1 MKVFLISAFLPVSGW
16 RPAKTRGVGGETSI
30 AIRVERERDW
40 GQGWVVQSACRDYD
54 TSMIFVPL
62 PFVCAL
68 LFLILLV
75 QMLRQD
81 ERAWH
86 DNPFFL
92 LLTLYVLQSV
102 VIGLHWGYGL
112 NAVIPLQV
120 VLAALSP
127 AMAWISFRSLTVEES
142 AWRWKAV
149 WPHLLPAM
157 LVLALMFLWPHLID
171 VVLTLTFLGYGSALA
186 WLAYGGPDRLV
197 APRLDGVL
205 RSYRSLQV
213 TAFATLLSV
222 VTDLAISVDMIWL
235 GGAHAAAIVAGL
247 NVVALLILGS
257 AASVAGSSTV
267 SEAEEEAPAA
277 RVSEP
282 ARMAAI
288 VPEAA
293 DEDREV
299 AAALDALMAG
309 RKLYRDT
316 DLNLGRLARKL
327 GQPARR
333 VSSAVN
339 RIHGMSVSHYV
350 NKHRIEE
357 ACRLLAVTDESVINV
372 MMDAGFLSKS
382 NFNREFL
389 RVTGT
394 TPIAWRRENRLPVAA
409 E

>member
-1 MKVFLISAFLPVSGW
+1 
-16 RPAKTRGVGGETSI
+16 
-30 AIRVERERDW
+30 
-40 GQGWVVQSACRDYD
+40 
-54 TSMIFVPL
+54 MIFLPL

-92 LLTLYVLQSV
+92 LLALYVLQSV

-112 NAVIPLQV
+112 NAVRPLQA
-120 VLAALSP
+120 VLAALNP

-142 AWRWKAV
+142 GWRWKTA

-157 LVLALMFLWPHLID
+157 LVLALLLLWRGPID
-171 VVLTLTFLGYGSALA
+171 LVVILTFLGYGSALA

-222 VTDLAISVDMIWL
+222 VTDLAISADMVWL

-267 SEAEEEAPAA
+267 SEPEEEARGAVASEPPRMQAI
-277 RVSEP
+277 VSE
-282 ARMAAI
+282 AA
-288 VPEAA
+288 E
-293 DEDREV
+293 EDREV

-357 ACRLLAVTDESVINV
+357 ACRLLAATDESVINV

-389 RVTGT
+389 RVTGS

>member
-1 MKVFLISAFLPVSGW
+1 
-16 RPAKTRGVGGETSI
+16 
-30 AIRVERERDW
+30 
-40 GQGWVVQSACRDYD
+40 
-54 TSMIFVPL
+54 MIFLPL

-112 NAVIPLQV
+112 KAVIPLQI
-120 VLAALSP
+120 VLAALAP
-127 AMAWISFRSLTVEES
+127 PLAWLSFRTLTVEETG
-142 AWRWKAV
+142 WRWDKA
-149 WPHLLPAM
+149 WPHFLPTLLA
-157 LVLALMFLWPHLID
+157 LVLIFTWRAPVDLVLI
-171 VVLTLTFLGYGSALA
+171 LTFLGYGSALA

-205 RSYRSLQV
+205 RSYRSLQL
-213 TAFATLLSV
+213 TAFATLSSV
-222 VTDLAISVDMIWL
+222 VTDLAISADVAL
-235 GGAHAAAIVAGL
+235 FGGAHAAAIVAGS

-267 SEAEEEAPAA
+267 SKAEEEAQGPV
-277 RVSEP
+277 VSEP
-282 ARMAAI
+282 VGMPAI
-288 VPEAA
+288 VPETVE
-293 DEDREV
+293 EDREV

-357 ACRLLAVTDESVINV
+357 ACRLLAATDESVINV
-372 MMDAGFLSKS
+372 MMEAGFLSKS

-389 RVTGT
+389 RVTRT
-394 TPIAWRRENRLPVAA
+394 TPIAWRRENRLPLAA

>member
-1 MKVFLISAFLPVSGW
+1 
-16 RPAKTRGVGGETSI
+16 
-30 AIRVERERDW
+30 
-40 GQGWVVQSACRDYD
+40 
-54 TSMIFVPL
+54 MIFLPL
-62 PFVCAL
+62 PFICAL

-75 QMLRQD
+75 QMLRHD
-81 ERAWH
+81 GRAWH

-92 LLTLYVLQSV
+92 LLSLYVLQSL

-112 NAVIPLQV
+112 NAVIPLQA
-120 VLAALSP
+120 VLAALNP
-127 AMAWISFRSLTVEES
+127 AMAWISFRSLSVEES
-142 AWRWKAV
+142 GWHWKSV

-157 LVLALMFLWPHLID
+157 LVLALILLWPHLID
-171 VVLTLTFLGYGSALA
+171 IVVTLTFLGYGSALA

-213 TAFATLLSV
+213 TAFATLVSV
-222 VTDLAISVDMIWL
+222 VTDLAISVDMAWL
-235 GGAHAAAIVAGL
+235 GGAHAAAIVAAL

-267 SEAEEEAPAA
+267 SEPEEA
-277 RVSEP
+277 VTSEP
-282 ARMAAI
+282 PRMPAV

-293 DEDREV
+293 EEDREV
-299 AAALDALMAG
+299 AAALDALMVD

-357 ACRLLAVTDESVINV
+357 ACRLLAATDESVINV

-389 RVTGT
+389 RVTGA
-394 TPIAWRRENRLPVAA
+394 TPIAWRRQNRLPLAA